1 MQIVEFKGTNMELTE
16 AMKEYATQK
25 LGKIATILDGVE
37 PADTRLE
44 LGKTS
49 NHHKNGDIFRAE
61 MNLQVPGAVLRAE
74 SETGDLYGSIDEA
87 SDRLRVQ
94 VVKWKE
100 KQAKKL

>member
-1 MQIVEFKGTNMELTE
+1 MELTE
-16 AMKEYATQK
+16 SIKDYATEK

-37 PADTRLE
+37 PADARLE

-61 MNLQVPGAVLRAE
+61 INLQIPGGVLRAE

-87 SDRLRVQ
+87 TDRLRLQ

-100 KQAKKL
+100 KQAK